1 MLMPRYMGLNDSSS
15 STGKNASS
23 SSSSSGSP
31 ATTVGA
37 HTTVAAHT
45 KMRLL
50 SKVEQNMRQ
59 SQGHSQNQNQNQN
72 QNINSLI
79 STAATGN
86 GVVGD
91 VDGLLMPMRI
101 TEHHSP
107 PPADVPSGGVKSDVV
122 VHTTSRPE
130 RNLWS
135 RPEMLEMLSIMQNIN
150 ALERLHDRNTKS
162 EHVFRQVEMIM
173 RSKGYVKKS
182 SIQIWT
188 KWKFLKST
196 YNTTTRYGTGVPKV
210 VPEEVYR
217 VLCRMLGGADGHNAS
232 GSLSECGNSMD
243 SSKTMGEE
251 EEMGVEHPIFG
262 FRLGLVKPEPT
273 DTGYE
278 TAAKDVISEPDM
290 EAFNYGANDRGV
302 LGYVPHMPIIVS
314 VKHEPDVDLGMD
326 DTNTPPP
333 TAPASPTPPPV
344 SVELNDNGD
353 SNHVYT
359 PPPIMP
365 PLRVASFAKD
375 ELKRPTR
382 GILQIDR
389 PPPSLT
395 QMGPIP
401 GHHDKGTRSM
411 ALQST
416 SSINFVHPTS
426 KLMLPRKQPSRL
438 PRDISIQPAGMRLKS
453 VPMRDTGY
461 SLRPERMIPDLGHS
475 ISPPQSPTPTPSP
488 PMYSHGT
495 LRGPP
500 PRYPMPPQAASTS
513 RQAQFLSEQQQQQPP
528 PQQPQ
533 QRKRRMGQSHGVA
546 TPPVPNKLQRSAP
559 IYESTPKNSR
569 TAPQAEARAA
579 PDDIRNSKEEQKE
592 RRKRQHE
599 DLFTKEL
606 TQLANGMRSAQ
617 KEMLEDFFKQQ
628 RKFARS
634 EHLFQMK
641 QDSLVMTALRKQT
654 DALLQVANELIG
666 ERLAPKVEKKV
677 NCETRME
684 EKTEKKEDKAEENA
698 DKAEENED
706 ADGDEDSENEED
718 DEDDD
723 EEEEEEEY
731 DDEENMNF
739 ESEMDMCRMAMSESA
754 KSHSH
759 DESSHGDAHSE
770 IE

>member
-1 MLMPRYMGLNDSSS
+1 MLMPRYMGLNDSTSS
-15 STGKNASS
+15 SGKNASS

-31 ATTVGA
+31 AI
-37 HTTVAAHT
+37 TVAAHT

-50 SKVEQNMRQ
+50 NKVEHNMRQ
-59 SQGHSQNQNQNQN
+59 SQGQSQS

-101 TEHHSP
+101 EVNHSP
-107 PPADVPSGGVKSDVV
+107 PPAVVPMGPGIGGGGAKSDVV
-122 VHTTSRPE
+122 VHANTRPE

-150 ALERLHDRNTKS
+150 ALEKLHDRNTKS
-162 EHVFRQVEMIM
+162 EHVFRQVETIM

-217 VLCRMLGGADGHNAS
+217 VLCRMLGGGDGLNAS

-251 EEMGVEHPIFG
+251 DEMGVEHPIFG
-262 FRLGLVKPEPT
+262 FRLGLVKPEPI

-278 TAAKDVISEPDM
+278 TAPKDVISEPDL
-290 EAFNYGANDRGV
+290 EAFNNEAHNRGDPDN
-302 LGYVPHMPIIVS
+302 VPHMPIIVS
-314 VKHEPDVDLGMD
+314 VKHEPEVDLGMD
-326 DTNTPPP
+326 GTNTPPP

-344 SVELNDNGD
+344 SVELNADD
-353 SNHVYT
+353 SNHMYT
-359 PPPIMP
+359 PSPIMP

-375 ELKRPTR
+375 ELKRPTH

-389 PPPSLT
+389 PPSSLG
-395 QMGPIP
+395 QMGPFP
-401 GHHDKGTRSM
+401 GQHDKGTRSM

-426 KLMLPRKQPSRL
+426 KLMLPRKQPVRL
-438 PRDISIQPAGMRLKS
+438 PRDISVQPAGMRLKS
-453 VPMRDTGY
+453 VPMRETGY

-475 ISPPQSPTPTPSP
+475 ISPPQSPTPP
-488 PMYSHGT
+488 PPIYSQSV

-500 PRYPMPPQAASTS
+500 PRYPMPSQAPSS
-513 RQAQFLSEQQQQQPP
+513 SHQAQYLAQQQSQQQP
-528 PQQPQ
+528 QPQ
-533 QRKRRMGQSHGVA
+533 PQTRKRRNGQ
-546 TPPVPNKLQRSAP
+546 TPAVPVKLQRSSMG
-559 IYESTPKNSR
+559 YESTPKNSR
-569 TAPQAEARAA
+569 AAPPAEARSA
-579 PDDIRNSKEEQKE
+579 PEDSRNSKEEQKE

-606 TQLANGMRSAQ
+606 TLLANGMRTAQ
-617 KEMLEDFFKQQ
+617 KEMLDDFFKQQ

-641 QDSLVMTALRKQT
+641 QDSLVMKALRKQT

-666 ERLAPKVEKKV
+666 DNHAPKMEKD
-677 NCETRME
+677 NRETSA
-684 EKTEKKEDKAEENA
+684 EKNTEKKEDIAEEKENKA
-698 DKAEENED
+698 AENEDKAEENED
-706 ADGDEDSENEED
+706 ADADGADSENEED
-718 DEDDD
+718 DEDA
-723 EEEEEEEY
+723 EEEDEEEY

-739 ESEMDMCRMAMSESA
+739 ESEMDICTMAMSESA

-759 DESSHGDAHSE
+759 DESSDGDAHSE
-770 IE
+770 AE